1 MDQSLHT
8 AATCMSSK
16 SGKTAGALIFQML
29 TRAEV
34 SVVSTVCCPYIIWI
48 CLTLIKYKIC
58 ILDILLVV
66 NMLSLYF
73 ILQNN
78 TLSCNLM

>member
-58 ILDILLVV
+58 ILDILLVK
-66 NMLSLYF
+66 LLICRLY
-73 ILQNN
+73 ILYYRI
-78 TLSCNLM
+78 TL

>member
-58 ILDILLVV
+58 ILDILLVK
-66 NMLSLYF
+66 LLICCLY
-73 ILQNN
+73 ILYYRI
-78 TLSCNLM
+78 TL